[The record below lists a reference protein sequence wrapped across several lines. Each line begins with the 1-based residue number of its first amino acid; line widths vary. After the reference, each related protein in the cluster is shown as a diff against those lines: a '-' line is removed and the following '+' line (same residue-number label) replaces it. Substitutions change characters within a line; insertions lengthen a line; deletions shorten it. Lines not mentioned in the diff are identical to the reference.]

1 MNAVSTV
8 GKKEPVGYDLGHLSL
23 AIYGAEDTVGYFQGC
38 RAYLKFAIV
47 YNDYTCN
54 MHSPFYRLCFT
65 LSFVLLLK
73 FVKLNARVNLT
84 LLIVMLL
91 VMRY

>member
-8 GKKEPVGYDLGHLSL
+8 GKKEPVGYDLGHPSL

-38 RAYLKFAIV
+38 RAYLKCAIV

-73 FVKLNARVNLT
+73 FVKLSAFA
-84 LLIVMLL
+84 LL
-91 VMRY
+91 